1 MTRRLT
7 ISGSRSEM
15 GLLSEVAD
23 PDPDADP
30 ESSPSS
36 WASSKHEFWR
46 RPSKIQICMP
56 RLKFI
61 AKVLCGLLVFVFLF
75 KILGQQPPPPP
86 APPAPT
92 LPPTPIAPES
102 PEDEFKE
109 PTEKEMIEWAKRE
122 EWIWKD
128 FTM

>member
-7 ISGSRSEM
+7 ISGSHSEM
-15 GLLSEVAD
+15 GLLSEL
-23 PDPDADP
+23 PDP
-30 ESSPSS
+30 ESPPPSWSPG
-36 WASSKHEFWR
+36 KHEFWR
-46 RPSKIQICMP
+46 KPSKIQICMP

-61 AKVLCGLLVFVFLF
+61 AKVLVAILLLIIFF
-75 KILGQQPPPPP
+75 KLLGQQPPPPP

-109 PTEKEMIEWAKRE
+109 PTEQEMLERAKRE

-128 FTM
+128 FPM